1 MDSRSS
7 SLMDSC
13 VAPAAA
19 DAAARLLESA
29 TEDRKRIRKY
39 LARLKEVCSCL
50 CCDSGTNP
58 LNRCAEALLRTPE
71 PKPAKAPVTLAPL
84 QADMT
89 PA

>member
-1 MDSRSS
+1 
-7 SLMDSC
+7 MDSC

-50 CCDSGTNP
+50 GCDLNTKS
-58 LNRCAEALLRTPE
+58 LNRCSGILPRIPE
-71 PKPAKAPVTLAPL
+71 PKSAKASITSAPVRPV
-84 QADMT
+84 
-89 PA
+89 

>member
-19 DAAARLLESA
+19 DAAATMLENA

-39 LARLKEVCSCL
+39 LARLKEV
-50 CCDSGTNP
+50 
-58 LNRCAEALLRTPE
+58 
-71 PKPAKAPVTLAPL
+71 
-84 QADMT
+84 
-89 PA
+89 